1 MLDRNIADCDE
12 EKEKFLVN
20 DLGIPVQWLA
30 SARAE
35 GRPRDRVENLL
46 VSER

>member
-1 MLDRNIADCDE
+1 MLDRNIEDCDE

-30 SARAE
+30 RAE

-46 VSER
+46 VAER

>member
-20 DLGIPVQWLA
+20 DLGTPVQWLA
-30 SARAE
+30 RARAE
-35 GRPRDRVENLL
+35 GRPRDRVENPL
-46 VSER
+46 VAER